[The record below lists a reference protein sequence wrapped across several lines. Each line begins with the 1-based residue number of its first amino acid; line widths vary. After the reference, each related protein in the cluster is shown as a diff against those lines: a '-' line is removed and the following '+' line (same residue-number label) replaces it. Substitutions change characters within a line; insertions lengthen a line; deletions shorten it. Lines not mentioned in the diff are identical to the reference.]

1 MMKIHFVYS
10 SNAKSVSAFKYMIKT
25 YGQCDLMSADCIVV
39 LSGDGMV
46 LRTFHETISC
56 NLPVYG
62 MNCGKIGF
70 LTNPYFKDNLI
81 ERIKN
86 STAFEFHPLKIHAKN
101 RDGETFDTM
110 AINELYLLRQT
121 HQSAKI
127 RVIVDNVVQI
137 KELICDGI
145 IAATQIGST
154 AYNYSAN
161 GPIIPPNSKL
171 LALTPI
177 SSFRPRKWRGAIL
190 NSNTVLDFEV
200 IDSVRRPVCAVA
212 DYAEFR
218 NLHKVNIVEDKT
230 TTLNLL
236 FDKDNP
242 FDKKILS
249 EQFMI

>member
-1 MMKIHFVYS
+1 MT
-10 SNAKSVSAFKYMIKT
+10 KT
-25 YGQCDLMSADCIVV
+25 YGHYDLMSADYIVV

-46 LRTFHETISC
+46 LRTFHETISYG
-56 NLPVYG
+56 LPVYG

-70 LTNPYFKDNLI
+70 LTNPYSKDNLI

-86 STAFEFHPLKIHAKN
+86 STAFKIHPLKIHAKN

-127 RVIVDNVVQI
+127 RVIVDNVIQI

-171 LALTPI
+171 IALTPI

-190 NSNTVLDFEV
+190 NSDTVLDFEV

-212 DYAEFR
+212 DYVEFR
-218 NLHKVNIVEDKT
+218 NLYKVNIVEDKN

-249 EQFMI
+249 EQFMT

>member
-1 MMKIHFVYS
+1 MT
-10 SNAKSVSAFKYMIKT
+10 KT
-25 YGQCDLMSADCIVV
+25 YGHYDLMSADCIVV

-46 LRTFHETISC
+46 LRTFHETISYG
-56 NLPVYG
+56 LPVYG

-70 LTNPYFKDNLI
+70 LTNPYSKDNLI

-86 STAFEFHPLKIHAKN
+86 SRAFKIHPLKIHAKN

-127 RVIVDNVVQI
+127 RVIVDNVIQI

-171 LALTPI
+171 IALTPI

-190 NSNTVLDFEV
+190 NSDTVLDFEV

-212 DYAEFR
+212 DYVEFR
-218 NLHKVNIVEDKT
+218 NLYKVNIVEDKN

-249 EQFMI
+249 EQFMT